1 MGSKAIRNHLLS
13 RLIWG
18 RHPSLLLLSVE
29 LPINGAPDPLMGA
42 FLADLANPEQEEREF
57 LSAA

>member
-1 MGSKAIRNHLLS
+1 VFNL
-13 RLIWG
+13 G
-18 RHPSLLLLSVE
+18 RRPSLLLLSVE

-42 FLADLANPEQEEREF
+42 FLADLANPEHQERAF